1 MFGVEPSGSAVN
13 PVNKDEHEALGV
25 IMGKK
30 LAKQSESYHFVTLMK
45 AMFKEGL
52 VDVKSDI
59 IKELASNL
67 NVMSSE
73 KQKAE
78 KAAQGGKK
86 KKNVKKTLA
95 KDYDAFD
102 DIGLST
108 QGNGDSVGFDD
119 GDFM

>member
-1 MFGVEPSGSAVN
+1 MEASGSAAN

-25 IMGKK
+25 ILGKK
-30 LAKQSESYHFVTLMK
+30 IAKQAASYHFTNMMK

-52 VDVKSDI
+52 VECKSDT
-59 IKELASNL
+59 IKELATAL
-67 NVMSSE
+67 NIMSAE

-78 KAAQGGKK
+78 KAAAGGKK
-86 KKNVKKTLA
+86 KKNTKKSLA

-102 DIGLST
+102 DVGLST
-108 QGNGDSVGFDD
+108 QGGGDHVGFDD